1 MTFRG
6 ASMSEPRP
14 VHADTVCEV
23 HAPDNILLRVSQLKQ
38 VPEWSLI
45 RRVLLLQRTAR
56 TYRRH
61 GTRCSGSAQEEATDA
76 LACAAGIVLGV
87 PARAPDTL
95 MHMRQTSQSVVKFPS
110 IRQTAQPVRAL
121 AGPIVRPGL

>member
-1 MTFRG
+1 MLTRC
-6 ASMSEPRP
+6 AKSVTDMRRN
-14 VHADTVCEV
+14 
-23 HAPDNILLRVSQLKQ
+23 NILLRVSQLKQ
-38 VPEWSLI
+38 VPEWSLT

-61 GTRCSGSAQEEATDA
+61 GTRCSGSAQEEATLA

-87 PARAPDTL
+87 PAIAPDTL
-95 MHMRQTSQSVVKFPS
+95 MHTRQTSQSVVKFAS